1 MTLSL
6 LRCTECG
13 RWQYPAR
20 SLCAH
25 CLGDPVPQD
34 HDGIGDLVAETLLH
48 HSLEDRWQDRLP
60 LRLGT
65 VRFGPGADML
75 VILDPTCPP
84 APARV
89 RVTRIDGDP
98 VAEGA

>member
-1 MTLSL
+1 MKLQ
-6 LRCTECG
+6 RCTECL

-20 SLCAH
+20 SLCAG
-25 CLGDPVPQD
+25 CLGDVEWQD
-34 HDGIGDLVAETLLH
+34 HDGLADLTAQTLLH
-48 HSLEDRWQDRLP
+48 HSLEDAWKPQLP

-75 VILDPTCPP
+75 AVLDPACPP
-84 APARV
+84 PPARV
-89 RVTRIDGDP
+89 RIAQRQGIF